1 MNSNISSSEG
11 HSEPPEGVLTGDT
24 VPRENEETGIEEEKI
39 QSLVNNMKAKGE
51 PYKSMAEDRL
61 REKAKEV
68 IRGGGE

>member
-1 MNSNISSSEG
+1 MNANINNSEG

-24 VPRENEETGIEEEKI
+24 VPRENEEKGIEEEKI

-51 PYKSMAEDRL
+51 PYIDMAEDRL

-68 IRGGGE
+68 IREGDE